1 MSARPS
7 IHTQKPEMSGLPVVE
22 PCCDGFPIGK
32 CNGSCTMGAMRRF
45 YRDIMGPE
53 LKSIQ
58 SGLVDKMISLEADA
72 KETKEDLD
80 TVKVEVKN
88 NKNGISLIDRES
100 MRMQR
105 ENASFMIRVKGSA
118 LPKKKD
124 NEDLAKVF
132 ISIASK
138 HFSVDVRRESIVS
151 ARRTFN
157 QKSIIVR

>member
-1 MSARPS
+1 MIINMLLYNYLLRC
-7 IHTQKPEMSGLPVVE
+7 T
-22 PCCDGFPIGK
+22 
-32 CNGSCTMGAMRRF
+32 GSCTMGTMRRF

-58 SGLVDKMISLEADA
+58 SGLVDKMITLQADA

-80 TVKVEVKN
+80 TVKVEVKK
-88 NKNGISLIDRES
+88 NKDGISLMDRES

-118 LPKKKD
+118 LPKRKD

-132 ISIASK
+132 INIAK
-138 HFSVDVRRESIVS
+138 KLFSVDVGMESIVS

>member
-1 MSARPS
+1 
-7 IHTQKPEMSGLPVVE
+7 
-22 PCCDGFPIGK
+22 
-32 CNGSCTMGAMRRF
+32 MGTMRRF

-58 SGLVDKMISLEADA
+58 SGLVDKMITLQADA

-80 TVKVEVKN
+80 TVKVEVKK
-88 NKNGISLIDRES
+88 NKDGISLMDRES

-118 LPKKKD
+118 LPKRKD

-132 ISIASK
+132 INLAKK
-138 HFSVDVRRESIVS
+138 HFSVDVGMESNVS